1 MSSGDSKKVVIAAL
15 AGNLAI
21 AACKFG
27 AALLSA
33 STATLAEAVHSLADT
48 GNQGLLLVGMALAAR
63 PADERYP
70 FGRSAEKYFWAFVVA
85 LMLFSVGGAFAIYEG
100 IKHLT
105 QLGQPEL
112 GGLPPA
118 TFNAAHEAAREIS
131 FHLGDWAVSFDAS
144 YLNYAVLG
152 TSIIFEALSFR
163 VAFGEF
169 KRMARG
175 RPFLKLLLEAKDPTI
190 PLVLAEDTAALVGLG
205 IALTAVTL
213 THVTGQAWWDPVGSL
228 IIGALLTGVAIT
240 LARVTH
246 GLLIGTAATTEDRQ
260 QVLAIVGE
268 SPGVERVTQML
279 TMHLGPDVIILAL
292 KIAFRPDMRVQEIE
306 DSTNELERRLRAE
319 LPDMKKIF
327 VEADS
332 RGDGR
337 GVQSLDA
344 TNGDQGARDSKLA
357 PATSK

>member
-33 STATLAEAVHSLADT
+33 STATLAEAVHSLADS
-48 GNQGLLLVGMALAAR
+48 GNQGLLLVGLALAAR

-105 QLGQPEL
+105 NLGHAE
-112 GGLPPA
+112 
-118 TFNAAHEAAREIS
+118 HESAKEIA
-131 FHLGDWAVSFDAS
+131 FHLGDWPISFEAS

-152 TSIIFEALSFR
+152 TSIVFEALSFR

-169 KRMARG
+169 KVMARG
-175 RPFLKLLLEAKDPTI
+175 RPFKKVLLEAKDPTI
-190 PLVLAEDTAALVGLG
+190 PLVLCEDTAALIGLG
-205 IALTAVTL
+205 IALIAVTL
-213 THVTGQAWWDPVGSL
+213 SHVTGQPWWDPVGSL
-228 IIGALLTGVAIT
+228 IIGALLTSVAVI
-240 LARVTH
+240 LAWVTH
-246 GLLIGTAATTEDRQ
+246 GLLIGTAATTEDRAR
-260 QVLAIVGE
+260 VLAIVRE

-292 KIAFRPDMRVQEIE
+292 KIAFQPEMRVQEIE
-306 DSTNELERRLRAE
+306 DATNELERRLRAE

-327 VEADS
+327 VEVDS
-332 RGDGR
+332 HGDGR
-337 GVQSLDA
+337 GVQSLDDA
-344 TNGDQGARDSKLA
+344 NGSQGASESKLA